1 MVARTAI
8 VIGPN
13 GNGKTTLV
21 HKITNDAR
29 FNPSPAMRPQQ
40 ADRSVWQGPLPGHPN
55 VDLSIMDTDGY
66 GNGNANDDQNN
77 SDLVQRVR
85 ALPNSMFHIALLVV
99 QYNTRTENGDFQSTI
114 NQFVRSFGISM
125 IDHMLLVFTNADTDD
140 AVVRTSTITGPD
152 TIRYFEQQYNHHPLG
167 FVTLS
172 FDRSRFPTPA
182 VQSEF
187 RRLCTFI
194 EQSNPFSA
202 AEAVAAVRDAERAA
216 ERMIHTFVFHFDV
229 TNDDKDRDSN
239 EVVEVKHKQ
248 TQQPIARVES
258 GRNECWRDWTGHD
271 LIAAL
276 TTPVNPSMMNQ
287 YYVHVNHNPN
297 GKDTFRFNLHVRGLN
312 KQGEP
317 KYISATWS
325 GLSLSE
331 KNRELR
337 RDL

>member
-29 FNPSPAMRPQQ
+29 FSPSPAMRPQQ
-40 ADRSVWQGPLPGHPN
+40 AERSVWRGPLPGYPN

-85 ALPNSMFHIALLVV
+85 ALPKSMFHIALLVV

-114 NQFVRSFGISM
+114 NQFVRSFGASM
-125 IDHMLLVFTNADTDD
+125 IDHMLLVFTNADAD
-140 AVVRTSTITGPD
+140 AAVARATTITGPD
-152 TIRYFEQQYNHHPLG
+152 TMRYLEQQYNHRPLG

-172 FDRSRFPTPA
+172 FDPSRFPTPA

-202 AEAVAAVRDAERAA
+202 AEAVAAARDAERAA
-216 ERMIHTFVFHFDV
+216 ERMIHKFVFHFDV
-229 TNDDKDRDSN
+229 TDDDKDRDSN
-239 EVVEVKHKQ
+239 EVVEVKHKH
-248 TQQPIARVES
+248 TQQLIARVEL

-271 LIAAL
+271 LLATA
-276 TTPVNPSMMNQ
+276 TTPMDPSSMHQ
-287 YYVHVNHNPN
+287 YYVHVQHSPN
-297 GKDTFRFNLHVRGLN
+297 GNDTFRFNLHVRGMN
-312 KQGEP
+312 KAGEP
-317 KYISATWS
+317 RYISTTCG
-325 GLSLSE
+325 GLSLGE
-331 KNRELR
+331 RN
-337 RDL
+337 RDLQRDL